1 MNTLVVARTTPQST
15 IVVGSPHIVIMS
27 GPALMKGQDKSVH
40 ILIAT
45 TSHEDIQTLTVQ
57 WHKSACTRSKIECVE
72 GAKGVQKQ
80 AEVHL

>member
-1 MNTLVVARTTPQST
+1 MKANTSFCYCNAVSAKHTLDVVRTTPQST

-57 WHKSACTRSKIECVE
+57 WHKSA
-72 GAKGVQKQ
+72 
-80 AEVHL
+80 